1 MRKLLDKLTSPAAL
15 KFVCYILITA
25 AAICAV
31 DSGVHGRWAEMR
43 NHINWVIWVSLV
55 VILIMN
61 VERRDEVIEAKDDYI
76 KSLEEY
82 KTLADDHAV
91 SLKEMYQAQK
101 AYSTGLEGHI
111 ENYKGLI
118 SDYQKLIDIKEKII
132 EEYKNPKPSRF

>member
-1 MRKLLDKLTSPAAL
+1 MRKLMDKLTSPAAL

-55 VILIMN
+55 VILVITG
-61 VERRDEVIEAKDDYI
+61 ERRDEEIEVKDSYI

-82 KTLADDHAV
+82 KVLTDEHIV
-91 SLKEMYQAQK
+91 TLKELIEAHK
-101 AYSTGLEGHI
+101 THSTSLEDG
-111 ENYKGLI
+111 
-118 SDYQKLIDIKEKII
+118 IKIHKEINEVNEKII
-132 EEYKNPKPSRF
+132 EEYKNHKPSRF

>member
-43 NHINWVIWVSLV
+43 NHINWAIWISLV
-55 VILIMN
+55 AILIMN
-61 VERRDEVIEAKDDYI
+61 VEERDEEIEVKDSYI

-82 KTLADDHAV
+82 KVLTDEHIV
-91 SLKEMYQAQK
+91 TLKELIEAHK
-101 AYSTGLEGHI
+101 SHSTSLEEGMEI
-111 ENYKGLI
+111 YKGI
-118 SDYQKLIDIKEKII
+118 NEVNEKII
-132 EEYKNPKPSRF
+132 EEYKNHKPSRF